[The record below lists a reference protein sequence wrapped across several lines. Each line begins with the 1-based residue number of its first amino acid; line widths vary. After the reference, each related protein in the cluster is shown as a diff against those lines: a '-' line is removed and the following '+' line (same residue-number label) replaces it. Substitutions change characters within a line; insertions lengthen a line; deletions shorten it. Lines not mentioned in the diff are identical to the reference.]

1 MEQGNRTPDRP
12 TDRDTGTDPAE
23 RIRRDRRAAACV
35 PPRVGYAGYAGYAA
49 VLVWPLACLALYT
62 WQLIGI
68 AGG

>member
-1 MEQGNRTPDRP
+1 MERGDRTPDRP

-23 RIRRDRRAAACV
+23 RIRRDRRAAAGG
-35 PPRVGYAGYAGYAA
+35 PPRVRYAGDAA
-49 VLVWPLACLALYT
+49 ALVWPLACLALYA